1 MPRPG
6 GALLNLD
13 PRSMFLGWT
22 ELLHIVSESPR
33 GWLLVY
39 LARQSRDPSNQG
51 WLLRKN
57 LAGVSNTSI
66 NRLLRTPYTATAT
79 ASLRPSDQKPRHPV
93 TCSTCAG
100 GKMQGLRL
108 LTPQG
113 PACQPKTWSAGMLT
127 CSRRSALRYPK
138 AYGFVFWGRRAVS
151 AFLGS
156 LRRQPGVY
164 SSTSLSTPARVMH
177 HRRRKKWASRGITV
191 WRD

>member
-1 MPRPG
+1 
-6 GALLNLD
+6 
-13 PRSMFLGWT
+13 MFLGWT

-57 LAGVSNTSI
+57 MAGVSNDQPSPPYSVHCDCDCDCEQCAT
-66 NRLLRTPYTATAT
+66 LRSK
-79 ASLRPSDQKPRHPV
+79 ASSPRDMLNL
-93 TCSTCAG
+93 CR

-127 CSRRSALRYPK
+127 CSRRSELRYPK
-138 AYGFVFWGRRAVS
+138 AYGFVFLGRRAVS

-156 LRRQPGVY
+156 LRRQPEVY